1 MTRSPE
7 RVVADRAR
15 SARTASREV
24 RDLLE
29 GVPADVELKATIVG
43 RGGEHSLLLPR
54 AAIELLVEVLDALG
68 DGRQPSVVPMNTEL
82 STGEVAGLLGV
93 SRQYAVRL
101 LDDGRLPFRRVGNR
115 RRVPLRDVVRYLR
128 EDDSRRVERLRELAD
143 ATVS

>member
-29 GVPADVELKATIVG
+29 GAPADVELKATIVG
-43 RGGEHSLLLPR
+43 RDGEHSLLLPR

-68 DGRQPSVVPMNTEL
+68 DGREPSVVPMNTEL